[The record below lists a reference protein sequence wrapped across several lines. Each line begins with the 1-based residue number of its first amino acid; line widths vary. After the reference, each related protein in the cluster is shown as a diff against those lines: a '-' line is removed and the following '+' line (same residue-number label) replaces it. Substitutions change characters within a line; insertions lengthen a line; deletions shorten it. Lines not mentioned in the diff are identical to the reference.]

1 MSALVIVLTVPLI
14 PVFMILIGSYTQ
26 DRVAEAADA
35 LARLSNQLVELAR
48 GLPVLVGLGRA
59 EAQVASLREV
69 SEGYRRRTMETLKV
83 AFLSSLALELIAT
96 ISVAVVAVFIG
107 VRLVHGDMSLEIGLL
122 ALLLAPECY
131 LPFREVGAA
140 FHAAE
145 DGIEAMERAERIAST
160 PKASILIAEPG
171 GASAEGRPARTPIAV
186 SALHVHYA
194 DRAHPAVDGLSFTA
208 APGEVIALAGPSGS
222 GKSTALAAI
231 ASLLGTTDDDSVRVD
246 GRIEGIPANGIA
258 WVPQHPETFA
268 ETVGEE
274 IRLYGHT
281 EDFARDEVLALLDR
295 AGAAHLVDRHPAELS
310 PGELRR
316 VALARALARI
326 DAGATLLLLDEPTAH
341 LDAATSS
348 LVLDLIA
355 GLRGRVTILLVA
367 HDAQVRALADR
378 VVPVGGQP
386 DAPHAASASPAQPEA
401 SAAPGEAQSVR
412 AIRPSG
418 EAKGSLRD
426 LMQIVQP
433 WRAGFLLA
441 ILWGTIA
448 ALFAVALTSVSGW
461 LIVRASQ
468 QPPILYLLVAIVGV
482 RFFGI
487 GRSIFRYLERL
498 RLHDAVF
505 AAMTDLRIA
514 TWTRLAAQGPSIARF
529 LRGDRAIDH
538 LIGDIDRVRDLTPR
552 VVMPPLIGATTAAV
566 VTVALGI
573 LHPATV
579 PVMLACALAC
589 LVVAPLV
596 ALKADRAAGE
606 GAVRLHSRTTRMLA
620 SLFAAAPDLH
630 ANDVDSRVL
639 RDLDRLDRQATAAS
653 RRTAWALGLGNAL
666 VILACTAT
674 AMTMLWLAHGALR
687 DGAITPQIAAVLVL
701 TPLALIDPFIATC
714 DAVQQWPALQL
725 VLGRF
730 LHAAPG
736 DRPAR
741 PPETPAVRPAHPS
754 RTSPAEAAAIRH
766 LSVEDLA
773 ARWPGM
779 DRDVFSG
786 LTASTAPGRWLAVTG
801 PSGSGKSTFL
811 TVLQAFLRP

>member
-1 MSALVIVLTVPLI
+1 MTSGPTSTPPISTPADTPPARRRPASPLRYLSADGKRAIVVLAALATLKALAMVMIAEAVAGGIVAVINGSGDWRRAIALGLTGGVVRAGASWATDAVAARAATDAKAGIRRRLAARMVARGGHDLGERVGATTALATTGLDALDTWYRTFLPALVSAATIPLLIGVRILWADWVSALVIVLTVPLI

-186 SALHVHYA
+186 SDLRVQYA

-231 ASLLGTTDDDSVRVD
+231 AGLLGTTDDDSVRVD

-310 PGELRR
+310 PGE
-316 VALARALARI
+316 
-326 DAGATLLLLDEPTAH
+326 
-341 LDAATSS
+341 
-348 LVLDLIA
+348 
-355 GLRGRVTILLVA
+355 
-367 HDAQVRALADR
+367 
-378 VVPVGGQP
+378 
-386 DAPHAASASPAQPEA
+386 
-401 SAAPGEAQSVR
+401 
-412 AIRPSG
+412 
-418 EAKGSLRD
+418 
-426 LMQIVQP
+426 
-433 WRAGFLLA
+433 
-441 ILWGTIA
+441 
-448 ALFAVALTSVSGW
+448 
-461 LIVRASQ
+461 
-468 QPPILYLLVAIVGV
+468 
-482 RFFGI
+482 
-487 GRSIFRYLERL
+487 
-498 RLHDAVF
+498 
-505 AAMTDLRIA
+505 
-514 TWTRLAAQGPSIARF
+514 
-529 LRGDRAIDH
+529 
-538 LIGDIDRVRDLTPR
+538 
-552 VVMPPLIGATTAAV
+552 
-566 VTVALGI
+566 
-573 LHPATV
+573 
-579 PVMLACALAC
+579 
-589 LVVAPLV
+589 
-596 ALKADRAAGE
+596 
-606 GAVRLHSRTTRMLA
+606 
-620 SLFAAAPDLH
+620 
-630 ANDVDSRVL
+630 
-639 RDLDRLDRQATAAS
+639 
-653 RRTAWALGLGNAL
+653 
-666 VILACTAT
+666 
-674 AMTMLWLAHGALR
+674 
-687 DGAITPQIAAVLVL
+687 
-701 TPLALIDPFIATC
+701 
-714 DAVQQWPALQL
+714 
-725 VLGRF
+725 
-730 LHAAPG
+730 
-736 DRPAR
+736 
-741 PPETPAVRPAHPS
+741 
-754 RTSPAEAAAIRH
+754 
-766 LSVEDLA
+766 
-773 ARWPGM
+773 
-779 DRDVFSG
+779 
-786 LTASTAPGRWLAVTG
+786 
-801 PSGSGKSTFL
+801 
-811 TVLQAFLRP
+811 